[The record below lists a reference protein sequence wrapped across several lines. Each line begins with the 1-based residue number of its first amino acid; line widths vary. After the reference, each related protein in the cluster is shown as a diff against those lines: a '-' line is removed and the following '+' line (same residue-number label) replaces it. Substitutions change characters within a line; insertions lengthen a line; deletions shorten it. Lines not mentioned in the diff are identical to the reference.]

1 MNNTEIKTIVVY
13 QQGTPK
19 YVNPSLPSVL
29 IEILARSTD
38 GDVSF
43 NTLIGESTGDFSR
56 TQWLMLLRDVF
67 GDVLK
72 NAGEQTNYQR
82 LLVRLCQ
89 TLTTKD
95 ERTKI
100 WGEIKKLL
108 VENADVASGW
118 NESPHRL
125 FSEKQPIQR
134 EGDVYTYKDEDDGK
148 TYRVFGIRTDR
159 EERVDHIFGSCLGYG
174 NISTMFKFIV
184 LFFLC
189 QRLSQSSD
197 FLPSGIHLA
206 LTEYHP
212 LDWYWHLRWP
222 YRARVVEWRPDD
234 NLLDPKWLGADLLI
248 DLATK
253 EGVTDQEMLPNDFK
267 TPGAKFDTV
276 FKGYH
281 FQLDLAVETPARFD
295 GVLETY
301 FEFEGVP
308 LRWVNQNDHRM
319 SVLTIPSKNGMPNDE
334 TYQLALRFL
343 SKISFQYDLPFVVMT
358 GISGRKRPYPW
369 INQPKQM
376 GGVILPE
383 NFPLKEFKTKDV
395 NKHNLALSFYR
406 EGKGAESVY
415 YAFFNFYKIIA
426 LQFDDA
432 AEQCIPW
439 INQNL
444 SRIGSHIAKERL
456 ANLQKRVPDVGNY
469 LYTSGRCAIAH
480 VRQEPIAKPDDL
492 ADNHRLSHDLPIIE
506 ALARYVIETPC
517 L

>member
-1 MNNTEIKTIVVY
+1 MNNSEIKTIVVY

-19 YVNPSLPSVL
+19 YIEPSLPAILEEV
-29 IEILARSTD
+29 LARSAD
-38 GDVSF
+38 SDVSF

-72 NAGEQTNYQR
+72 KTGEQTDYQR
-82 LLVRLCQ
+82 LLFQLCQ
-89 TLTTKD
+89 TLTTKGD
-95 ERTKI
+95 RTKI
-100 WGEIKKLL
+100 WREIKKLL
-108 VENADVASGW
+108 VENADLASGW

-125 FSEKQPIQR
+125 ISERQPVQR
-134 EGDVYTYKDEDDGK
+134 DGDVYTYQEEGK
-148 TYRVFGIRTDR
+148 TYRVFGLRTDR
-159 EERVDHIFGSCLGYG
+159 EERVDHILGSCLGYG
-174 NISTMFKFIV
+174 NISQMFKFIV

-189 QRLSQSSD
+189 QRLSESSD

-212 LDWYWHLRWP
+212 LDWYWHLRLP

-234 NLLDPKWLGADLLI
+234 NLLDPKWLGTDLLV

-253 EGVTDQEMLPNDFK
+253 EGVTDQEMQPNDFK
-267 TPGAKFDTV
+267 TPGAKFDAV
-276 FKGYH
+276 FKDYQR
-281 FQLDLAVETPARFD
+281 QLDLAVETPATFD

-308 LRWVNQNDHRM
+308 LRWVNQNGHRM
-319 SVLTIPSKNGMPNDE
+319 SVLTIPSKEGMPNDE
-334 TYQLALRFL
+334 SYQLALRFL
-343 SKISFQYDLPFVVMT
+343 SKLSFQYDLPFVVMT
-358 GISGRKRPYPW
+358 GVSGRKRPYPY

-376 GGVILPE
+376 GGVTLPE
-383 NFPLKEFKTKDV
+383 NFPLKEFKAKDV
-395 NKHNLALSFYR
+395 NKHNLALAFYR

-415 YAFFNFYKIIA
+415 YQFLNFYKILA
-426 LQFDDA
+426 LQFDDDWK
-432 AEQCIPW
+432 QCVPW

-444 SRIGSHIAKERL
+444 GRITSHIARERL
-456 ANLQKRVPDVGNY
+456 AKLQQRVSDVGDY